1 MTNELYSEILTN
13 LNNLKFDNRAA
24 YEYFGA
30 MRDWLINDLDTTNLD
45 FLAFNQLLVEA
56 A

>member
-13 LNNLKFDNRAA
+13 LNNLKFDNRSA

-30 MRDWLINDLDTTNLD
+30 MRGWLMDSDISDSEWT
-45 FLAFNQLLVEA
+45 AFNQMLLKEA

>member
-13 LNNLKFDNRAA
+13 LNNLKFDNRSA

-30 MRDWLINDLDTTNLD
+30 MRGWLMAADVGTQELQR
-45 FLAFNQLLVEA
+45 FNQMLLKEVA
-56 A
+56 

>member
-13 LNNLKFDNRAA
+13 LNNLKFDNRSA

-30 MRDWLINDLDTTNLD
+30 MRNWLLDADAGPTEMQ
-45 FLAFNQLLVEA
+45 AFNLMLLKEVA
-56 A
+56 